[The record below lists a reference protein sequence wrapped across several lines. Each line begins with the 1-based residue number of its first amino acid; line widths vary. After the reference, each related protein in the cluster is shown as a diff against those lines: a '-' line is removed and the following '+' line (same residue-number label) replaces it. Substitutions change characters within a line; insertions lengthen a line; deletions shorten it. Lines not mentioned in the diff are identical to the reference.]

1 MDRATEMRVAQ
12 ALNEAIWLR
21 DNVANME
28 KAEVLGYIKELGNLG
43 VFSSRQIAAIVD
55 GAVSYRVITKLVGKT
70 DKTGGNLNVGTLDI
84 LRNILISRAND
95 GTDYDLIA
103 MAVDSGTS
111 QGMVSKL
118 TGISQGTI
126 SRKVKQAHGL

>member
-95 GTDYDLIA
+95 GTDY
-103 MAVDSGTS
+103 GC
-111 QGMVSKL
+111 G
-118 TGISQGTI
+118 
-126 SRKVKQAHGL
+126 

>member
-126 SRKVKQAHGL
+126 SRKVKQAHEL